1 MAEAMPERRARLL
14 LSRALAKVKKAVRE
28 LSLPLDGERV
38 LIGASGGW
46 DSCALALLLDA
57 YRRGAKR
64 KPQLLAAYAAFQ
76 GATRVPPSGA
86 LLEFYARLGIPLLTL
101 LPDAHAGPCSAC
113 RLKRREV
120 LVKAASHLGCRLIAL
135 GHHLDDFGETLL
147 LNLLFAGTFEGLFPR
162 VDYFGRFTVIR
173 PLLYLRKEEID
184 ALGRAFA
191 FPPPHTPCAEY
202 DRSQRLPIR
211 AFLARLGR
219 TNKHV
224 LRNLLRARLRA
235 LTPPAA
241 R

>member
-1 MAEAMPERRARLL
+1 MAEPMPERRARLL
-14 LSRALAKVKKAVRE
+14 LSRALAKLKKTVRE
-28 LSLPLDGERV
+28 LALPLAGERV

-46 DSCALALLLDA
+46 DSYALALLLDA
-57 YRRGAKR
+57 YRRGAKH
-64 KPQLLAAYAAFQ
+64 KPELVAAYAAFH
-76 GATRVPPSGA
+76 GAARVPPSEA
-86 LLEFYARLGIPLLTL
+86 LLGFYAGIGIPLLTL
-101 LPDAHAGPCSAC
+101 LPDAHAGPCRVC

-135 GHHLDDFGETLL
+135 GHHLEDFGETLL
-147 LNLLFAGTFEGLFPR
+147 LNLLYAGTFEGLFPR

-191 FPPPHTPCAEY
+191 FPPPHPPCAEY
-202 DRSQRLPIR
+202 EASRRLPIR
-211 AFLARLGR
+211 EFLARLGR
-219 TNKHV
+219 TNTHV
-224 LRNLLRARLRA
+224 LWNLLRARLRS